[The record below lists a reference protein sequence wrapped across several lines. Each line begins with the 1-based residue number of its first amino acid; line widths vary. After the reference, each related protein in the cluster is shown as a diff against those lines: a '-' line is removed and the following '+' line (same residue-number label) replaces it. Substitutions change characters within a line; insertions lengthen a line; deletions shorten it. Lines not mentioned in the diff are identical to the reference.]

1 MAAQPIFAAQP
12 DAQVVT
18 ISTANTARDGSGTM
32 GVVFVAGPSGSRI
45 DQIFINATAT
55 TTAGLVK
62 LYISR
67 TSDVNTTANTHLIQE
82 IPVTAVTPS
91 ATVAAFA
98 RVLNSSV
105 NVDLLPIFL
114 PAGYTLRADTTIANA
129 FRVMAIGGDF

>member
-12 DAQVVT
+12 DAQVTT
-18 ISTANTARDGSGTM
+18 ISTANTTRDGSGTM
-32 GVVFVAGPSGSRI
+32 GTVFVAGPSGSRI
-45 DQIFINATAT
+45 DQIFIQGTAT
-55 TTAGLVK
+55 TAAGIVK
-62 LYISR
+62 LYIST
-67 TSDVNTTANTHLIQE
+67 TSDVNTPANTHLIQE

-91 ATVAAFA
+91 ATVAAFN
-98 RVLNSSV
+98 RVLNTSV